1 MTNKLNYS
9 RIIDLWL
16 TSDTEAYD
24 KLVDELLGNV
34 KRHLNKNRFRVKEH
48 RAPLFYYLADI
59 ICTYYTDPK
68 RYLAYN
74 RNANWFSTSTIYS
87 LKRFARNPTLAVID
101 TLEKLGYVENHLGFS
116 DRNSGVGFTSRIK
129 AKKKLITLV
138 EKHGVSISDFTQ
150 LHDKQS
156 IRLKSPKDDN
166 DATTLI
172 NYIDTS
178 ETEELRQNVRRINET
193 LDKHWIDIKITDD
206 QYKDLQQRLVD
217 SKDEDKQPVD
227 FNRKHL
233 YRVFNN
239 GDIANPKFNQGGRF
253 YGGWWQQ
260 IPSEYRS
267 RLRIDGKQT
276 VELDYSAMHFYMMYS
291 EMGLAIPASDPYA
304 VDGIDRKSA
313 KVALN
318 IALNASSKSKALSA
332 IKNNQWPEKTM
343 LEVTAI
349 VEKLLDKHKA
359 ISEYFYTGKGIKL
372 QFKDSQIAELVMLSM
387 WEQHGIVALPVHDS
401 FIVTS
406 ASANDLREVMLTS
419 FKQITGY
426 DAKLKTSQKDETLK
440 SAMDLLGQQVVYDN
454 SGQLTKVGVNAAD
467 TWDAYKREVDSYK
480 GYELRKHLCC
490 KEEYLC
496 LKS

>member
-9 RIIDLWL
+9 RTIDLWL

-24 KLVDELLGNV
+24 KLIDELLGNV
-34 KRHLNKNRFRVKEH
+34 NRHLNKNRFRVKEH
-48 RAPLFYYLADI
+48 RTPLFHYLADI

-87 LKRFARNPTLAVID
+87 LKRFARKPTLAVID
-101 TLEKLGYVENHLGFS
+101 TLAKLGYVENHLGFR
-116 DRNSGVGFTSRIK
+116 DRNSGVGFTSRVK

-138 EKHGVSISDFTQ
+138 VKHGVLISDFTQ

-156 IRLKSPKDDN
+156 IRLKSPKDEN
-166 DATTLI
+166 GTTTLI
-172 NYIDTS
+172 DYKDTS
-178 ETEELRQNVRRINET
+178 ETKELRQKVTRINET
-193 LDKHWIDIKITDD
+193 LDKYWIDIKITDE
-206 QYKDLQQRLVD
+206 QYKLLQQRLVE

-267 RLRIDGKQT
+267 RLRINGKKT

-291 EMGLAIPASDPYA
+291 EKGLATPTSDPYT

-332 IKNNQWPEKTM
+332 IKNNQWPEKTIV
-343 LEVTAI
+343 EVTAI
-349 VEKLLDKHKA
+349 LDKLLSKHEA
-359 ISEYFYTGKGIKL
+359 IAEYFYTGKGIEL
-372 QFKDSQIAELVMLSM
+372 QYKDSQIAESVMLNM
-387 WEQHGIVALPVHDS
+387 WKLHGVVALPVHDS
-401 FIVTS
+401 FIVPA
-406 ASANDLREVMLTS
+406 ASNNNLKQVMGTS
-419 FKQITGY
+419 FKEITGY
-426 DAKLKTSQKDETLK
+426 APKLDKTPQDQTFK
-440 SAMDLLGQQVVYDN
+440 STMDILAQQVERDDV
-454 SGQLTKVGVNAAD
+454 GALTKLGVNAAD
-467 TWDAYKREVDSYK
+467 TWDAYKGEQNEYT
-480 GYELRKHLCC
+480 GYRLRAELHGSKHD
-490 KEEYLC
+490 
-496 LKS
+496 

>member
-9 RIIDLWL
+9 RAIDLWL
-16 TSDTEAYD
+16 TSDAETYA
-24 KLVDELLGNV
+24 KLVDELLENV
-34 KRHLNKNRFRVKEH
+34 KRHLNKKRFRVIEH
-48 RAPLFYYLADI
+48 RTSLFHYLADI

-74 RNANWFSTSTIYS
+74 RNANWFSTTSIYS
-87 LKRFARNPTLAVID
+87 LKRFAREPTLAVID
-101 TLEKLGYVENHLGFS
+101 TLKKLGYVENHLGFS

-138 EKHGVSISDFTQ
+138 VKHGVSISDFTQ

-156 IRLKSPKDDN
+156 IRLKLPKDEN

-172 NYIDTS
+172 NYLDTS
-178 ETEELRQNVRRINET
+178 ETKELRQNVRRINET
-193 LDKHWIDIKITDD
+193 LDKHWIDIKITDE
-206 QYKDLQQRLVD
+206 QYKLLQQRLVD
-217 SKDEDKQPVD
+217 SKDEEKQPVD

-239 GDIANPKFNQGGRF
+239 GDLANPKFNQGGRF

-267 RLRIDGKQT
+267 RLRIDGKKT

-291 EMGLAIPASDPYA
+291 EKGLATPTSDPYT

-343 LEVTAI
+343 VEVTAI
-349 VEKLLDKHKA
+349 LDNMKLSRSTSTLVKGLNFNTKTHK
-359 ISEYFYTGKGIKL
+359 
-372 QFKDSQIAELVMLSM
+372 
-387 WEQHGIVALPVHDS
+387 
-401 FIVTS
+401 
-406 ASANDLREVMLTS
+406 
-419 FKQITGY
+419 
-426 DAKLKTSQKDETLK
+426 
-440 SAMDLLGQQVVYDN
+440 
-454 SGQLTKVGVNAAD
+454 
-467 TWDAYKREVDSYK
+467 
-480 GYELRKHLCC
+480 
-490 KEEYLC
+490 
-496 LKS
+496 